1 MPDVKNV
8 KDFVFLL
15 NFLTVSALS
24 CFAFSVDKQNH
35 TKLGT
40 RMLTTF

>member
-24 CFAFSVDKQNH
+24 CFAFSVDEPNH